1 MITVERLTVVR
12 YKRLRKVDIVFPDR
26 ASILIEGNNE
36 AGKSTLFEAIH
47 FGLFG
52 EHLGGCTHAEAI
64 PHDADFAQV
73 SVVVR
78 IDLGDGPPDTL
89 RVEREI
95 RSVGRRI
102 IPQASVYVLR
112 GNGEGERVTSVS
124 PVNRRIIME
133 LGGLTSEALLNSC
146 FVPQKQLGSLEVQ
159 DRRQREASVASLLNL
174 DRLTKVAQLL
184 RPDRTHDAD
193 LKVHE
198 ARLKLARASAN
209 LARLVRDFEI
219 HTAKLRLACL
229 RDHALRLR
237 EAQSDLDASRRNLA
251 EANDLAETAA
261 RRLLAIRSLD
271 EAIVAWRAL
280 RDAHVAAD
288 REARNLDVE
297 SIRLDDAIAAE
308 TALPSLREVRDG
320 LVAIQGQ
327 LQTVSTW
334 DSIRPGIVND
344 LARAAARRDARIRL
358 QRDLHEI
365 LREETDATERLQE
378 LQGEVRALEPRILAH
393 ANAKRRA
400 DQLTTLLRRLHE
412 VETYRRAATEAQ
424 DRVDDHAR
432 IEQGIADLRAKY
444 ASVQDEVRRLG
455 AVRDAV
461 VERQR
466 MHDVRTALGD
476 ALQAVISLR
485 EAERRVSQLR
495 GLVLGVLDNPEG
507 VVLSSGIALRL
518 AVSHERVGAQVVSL
532 HLETGHARVTEV
544 RDASDAEIE
553 QLREH
558 SVPVL
563 APPDVD
569 HFREV
574 AETAKHALAE
584 RGEPLPSS
592 PRAAEVRLRELDE
605 LLTSPFPEFDATRLE
620 DAKSRLAGIEGE
632 GKALRAELVRLGQLP
647 GLLRIAQG
655 ASSSLDESIAR
666 CQTEATAL
674 GIELGTDYSAA
685 VKLIEDAH
693 RIADEA
699 SDRLAREAGGHQLLG
714 RQVLDQENSLA
725 GIVRRRDGVRD
736 DLSLDD
742 DESLVASI
750 SEGEARIASGDGTV
764 RETLRRVIDQ
774 WRTVRGIV
782 VDQTMTDAIDR
793 DVVDAEVRGL
803 RAAFSSGGSGAWSA
817 CEPLAVV
824 IRRIVG
830 DAERVVTRFEGRAN
844 EFVRASGSADQAR
857 ARHATALSEQV
868 EAWDRLDACI
878 DASNTACAP
887 FGIPR
892 VESLVRTEQ
901 LSTPDVSL
909 LNTFNSTIAKIDR
922 DGSERMRE
930 EANRRL
936 GAAVNGQD
944 AVRRRCLD
952 EYAGAVAEASA
963 LNRPINSADASAD
976 AGDLAEIIENA
987 FPDLADPALP
997 DRVTLDGA
1005 IRDLGGRTYAAEMSR
1020 DEAYVTLGHEDPVS
1034 VESAEASLRVARI
1047 DLEARRRATMIL
1059 ETTRKRMI
1067 DAILPDTQNQ
1077 MAVVLPRLTA
1087 NRYRFPRLDS
1097 DFRLEVWDERKNGWV
1112 RRSLFSG
1119 GTQDQFSLSLRL
1131 GFAIAALPREIG
1143 AVPGFLFLDEP
1154 LSSFDRD
1161 RTLALV
1167 DLLRG
1172 PDGPIASH
1180 FRQVFLISHSQAF
1193 DPQLFTHQILLE
1205 DGEVVRSSLPTLP
1218 PESDRPRVVP

>member
-1 MITVERLTVVR
+1 M
-12 YKRLRKVDIVFPDR
+12 
-26 ASILIEGNNE
+26 
-36 AGKSTLFEAIH
+36 
-47 FGLFG
+47 
-52 EHLGGCTHAEAI
+52 
-64 PHDADFAQV
+64 
-73 SVVVR
+73 
-78 IDLGDGPPDTL
+78 
-89 RVEREI
+89 
-95 RSVGRRI
+95 
-102 IPQASVYVLR
+102 
-112 GNGEGERVTSVS
+112 
-124 PVNRRIIME
+124 
-133 LGGLTSEALLNSC
+133 
-146 FVPQKQLGSLEVQ
+146 
-159 DRRQREASVASLLNL
+159 
-174 DRLTKVAQLL
+174 
-184 RPDRTHDAD
+184 
-193 LKVHE
+193 
-198 ARLKLARASAN
+198 
-209 LARLVRDFEI
+209 
-219 HTAKLRLACL
+219 
-229 RDHALRLR
+229 
-237 EAQSDLDASRRNLA
+237 
-251 EANDLAETAA
+251 
-261 RRLLAIRSLD
+261 
-271 EAIVAWRAL
+271 
-280 RDAHVAAD
+280 
-288 REARNLDVE
+288 
-297 SIRLDDAIAAE
+297 
-308 TALPSLREVRDG
+308 
-320 LVAIQGQ
+320 
-327 LQTVSTW
+327 
-334 DSIRPGIVND
+334 
-344 LARAAARRDARIRL
+344 
-358 QRDLHEI
+358 
-365 LREETDATERLQE
+365 
-378 LQGEVRALEPRILAH
+378 
-393 ANAKRRA
+393 
-400 DQLTTLLRRLHE
+400 
-412 VETYRRAATEAQ
+412 
-424 DRVDDHAR
+424 
-432 IEQGIADLRAKY
+432 
-444 ASVQDEVRRLG
+444 
-455 AVRDAV
+455 
-461 VERQR
+461 
-466 MHDVRTALGD
+466 
-476 ALQAVISLR
+476 
-485 EAERRVSQLR
+485 
-495 GLVLGVLDNPEG
+495 
-507 VVLSSGIALRL
+507 
-518 AVSHERVGAQVVSL
+518 
-532 HLETGHARVTEV
+532 
-544 RDASDAEIE
+544 
-553 QLREH
+553 
-558 SVPVL
+558 
-563 APPDVD
+563 
-569 HFREV
+569 
-574 AETAKHALAE
+574 
-584 RGEPLPSS
+584 
-592 PRAAEVRLRELDE
+592 
-605 LLTSPFPEFDATRLE
+605 
-620 DAKSRLAGIEGE
+620 
-632 GKALRAELVRLGQLP
+632 
-647 GLLRIAQG
+647 
-655 ASSSLDESIAR
+655 
-666 CQTEATAL
+666 
-674 GIELGTDYSAA
+674 
-685 VKLIEDAH
+685 IEDAH

-714 RQVLDQENSLA
+714 RQLLDQENNLA

-750 SEGEARIASGDGTV
+750 SECEARIASGDGTV

-803 RAAFSSGGSGAWSA
+803 RAVVSSGGSGAWSA

-857 ARHATALSEQV
+857 ARHATAVSEQV

-878 DASNTACAP
+878 DASNAACAP

-892 VESLVRTEQ
+892 VESLVRTEP

-909 LNTFNSTIAKIDR
+909 LNTFNATIAKIDR

-936 GAAVNGQD
+936 GAAVNRLD
-944 AVRRRCLD
+944 DVRQRCLD

-963 LNRPINSADASAD
+963 FNRPISSADASAD

-987 FPDLADPALP
+987 FPELADPALP

-1005 IRDLGGRTYAAEMSR
+1005 IRDLVGRTYAAEMSR

-1047 DLEARRRATMIL
+1047 DLEARRRATLIL

-1218 PESDRPRVVP
+1218 PESDRPRVGP